1 MIRKTCLLMLL
12 VYAILIL
19 PLGAVEPF
27 ATITSGTPQSL
38 DWQKINLQDTIRKR
52 YESVISKVI
61 TSAKYIVNVK
71 IEFSPPAKQGKE
83 KSNDDF
89 KNVKKVKFN
98 NNLSTQTSGDSIIF
112 SKLGLEAPLLADED
126 NYKRESLKKTI
137 RDISSSFDIF
147 NHLQSVS
154 IEVFLNDKLEI
165 KTRKVVEDLILGIQ
179 ALSSQKIKP
188 RVVIKY
194 ISMDENLVKT
204 PQVEP
209 TLMEK
214 LGEWAPKYANA
225 IGLLLS
231 VLALGIVCS
240 LLFNKYF
247 DLQEKHL
254 EQMKSQSQKIENKN
268 DNKDKDLDGKNGGKT
283 SDQITDEE
291 SIKSFE
297 RFRSFLNQSPI
308 ESQLLIKKWIS
319 KDEDIYKLA
328 LNSLVKQLT
337 NEELQTIFE
346 VLTADER
353 KMWKKSLKVDLS
365 EEEIKI
371 GNAFIS
377 SQVVEDIIAP
387 PLIKDPTMIK
397 IISSLTP
404 KQGADI
410 AMTNP
415 SIGTVLLN
423 IMPPKFTAE
432 MLEKLDMD
440 SMTSLIKNS
449 AVITEEDLFS
459 GIASFKENLPHVQKA
474 LARSPFVENILNHI
488 AFASPQTEKSLF
500 RLLASFESEEVVFQE
515 VLANLPAEIVNKVP
529 VKIVKAALQNLSQTM
544 RIQYFYVQEE
554 SQQLSLLNLFAA
566 EGTKSRELISF
577 EFEKIANDQAAHEE
591 VMKNRLNLEKSYHLS
606 VRKLVRNN
614 PEFAKDVRAIT
625 LEWIAQLN
633 DVTEAEGP
641 VAFEIQEGI
650 ETQNEDSNDIKDV
663 A

>member
-1 MIRKTCLLMLL
+1 MIKRISLFLII
-12 VYAILIL
+12 VYSLFIL
-19 PLGAVEPF
+19 PLEAVEPF

-52 YESVISKVI
+52 YESVIAKVI

-71 IEFSPPAKQGKE
+71 IEFSPPAKQGKV
-83 KSNDDF
+83 KLNDDF

-98 NNLSTQTSGDSIIF
+98 NNLTSQTNGDSIIF
-112 SKLGLEAPLLADED
+112 SKLGLEAPLIADED

-154 IEVFLNDKLEI
+154 IEVILSDKLEI
-165 KTRKVVEDLILGIQ
+165 QTRKVVEDLILGIQ
-179 ALSSQKIKP
+179 AFNSQKVKP
-188 RVVIKY
+188 RVAIKY
-194 ISMDENLVKT
+194 ISMDENLIKV

-214 LGEWAPKYANA
+214 LGKWAPKYANA

-254 EQMKSQSQKIENKN
+254 EQMKSQTQKLENKN
-268 DNKDKDLDGKNGGKT
+268 DNKDKDLNGKGGGKN
-283 SDQITDEE
+283 SDQMTDEE

-297 RFRSFLNQSPI
+297 RFRNFLNQSPI

-319 KDEDIYKLA
+319 KEEDIYKLA

-337 NEELQTIFE
+337 NEELQAIFE
-346 VLTADER
+346 VLSADER
-353 KMWKKSLKVDLS
+353 KSWKKSLKVDLS
-365 EEEIKI
+365 EDEIKL

-397 IISSLTP
+397 IISNLTP

-432 MLEKLDMD
+432 MLAKLDMD
-440 SMTSLIKNS
+440 SMNSLIKNS
-449 AVITEEDLFS
+449 AVITEEDLFN
-459 GIASFKENLPHVQKA
+459 GIAVFKDNLPQVQKN
-474 LARSPFVENILNHI
+474 LTRSPFVENILNHI
-488 AFASPQTEKSLF
+488 AFSSPQTEKSLF
-500 RLLASFESEEVVFQE
+500 RLLASYENEETVLQE
-515 VLANLPAEIVNKVP
+515 VLANLPVEIINKAP
-529 VKIVKAALQNLSQTM
+529 VRIVKAALQNLSQTL
-544 RIQYFYVQEE
+544 RIQYFYIQEE
-554 SQQLSLLNLFAA
+554 SQQLALLDLFAA
-566 EGTKSRELISF
+566 EGTKSRELINF
-577 EFEKIANDQAAHEE
+577 EFEKISNDQAAHED
-591 VMKNRLNLEKSYHLS
+591 VIKNKMNLEKNYHLS

-614 PEFAKDVRAIT
+614 PDFAKDVRGVT
-625 LEWIAQLN
+625 LDWIAQLG
-633 DVTEAEGP
+633 DVVNVEATVEVFKEGS
-641 VAFEIQEGI
+641 EEL
-650 ETQNEDSNDIKDV
+650 NENSGDIKNV